1 MSKRPY
7 PKTNPFSLAGDW
19 TLELDPSDE
28 GVSNQWFQRSLA
40 HRVSLPG
47 SLAAQGIGEEVTPKT
62 RWTGTIFDRS
72 YFESEKYARYRQ
84 PGNIKVPFWL
94 QPDKYYVGPA
104 WYQREIDIPESWS
117 GKRVVL
123 FLERPHWQ
131 TRVWIDERE
140 VGSGESL
147 STPHEFSVDG
157 PLSPGRHRITI
168 RVDNRVHIDVGENAH
183 SVTDHTQGNWNGIA
197 GRIELRATGR
207 CWIEELDIDPQ
218 VASRSIKVRGKLA
231 GNTPPEESKVT
242 LQVKSRDD
250 ATILTSLNTEINWTS
265 GGGVFSTQ
273 LNLGASVRLWDE
285 FDPVLYELTATV
297 AGEAKSTLFGLR
309 EFTTDGTQ
317 FSINGNKVFLRGTLD
332 CCIFPHT
339 GHPPMDVDSWRAILG
354 KIREYGLN
362 HVRFHSWCPPEAAF
376 IAGDELGLYF
386 QVECAVWPNATAVLG
401 SDSPGGIGDGR
412 EIDRWAISEGE
423 RILRTYGNHPCFV
436 LMACGNEP
444 GGARHKE
451 YLSAWVKHFR
461 QLDGR
466 RLYTGTAGW
475 PELPENQFHVIPD
488 PRIHQWGD
496 GLACRINGQPP
507 ATTHDYREV
516 IFSRDVPV
524 VSHEIGQ
531 WCAYPPLGDSGKYRG
546 VLKARSYEIFA
557 EDLAAH
563 HMADQADDF
572 LHASGKLQAIC
583 YKEEIESALRTPGMA
598 GFQLLGLQ
606 DFPGQGTAP
615 VGFLDAFWEEKG
627 YLSAA
632 EMRRFCGPTVP
643 LARLRKRVF
652 TTDEALH
659 ADIEAAHFGASPL
672 KDAVTSWELA
682 CDRDP
687 VVHRGEFSPTNIP
700 LGNGHHL
707 GRISV
712 DLQGIAAPARY
723 KLTVR
728 ITAPGT
734 SCENDWDL
742 WLYPSQIDVTVSK
755 ELSVVRSAPDALA
768 LLEKGRTVLL
778 IPGARQLRNDIALG
792 FSPIFWNTACTQGQP
807 PHTLGILCDPT
818 HPLFAHFPTDSHSNW
833 QWWYLITHAAAV
845 NLDELPS
852 GFRPLVQVVDDWF
865 NNRRLGLIL
874 EARVGAGKLIA
885 CSIDILDN
893 KENNPVARQL
903 LHSLAT
909 YATSPSFQPADRLS
923 DLDVKA
929 LFETEL

>member
-1 MSKRPY
+1 MSTRSRQE
-7 PKTNPFSLAGDW
+7 TNVISLAGDW

-28 GVSNQWFQRSLA
+28 GVSNKWFQRTLRN
-40 HRVSLPG
+40 RVSLPG
-47 SLAAQGIGEEVTPKT
+47 SLPAQGIGDEITPETK
-62 RWTGTIFDRS
+62 WTGTIFDRS
-72 YFESEKYARYRQ
+72 YFESDKYARYRR

-94 QPDKYYVGPA
+94 QPEKYFVGPA

-117 GKRVVL
+117 GQRLVL

-131 TRVWIDERE
+131 TRVWIDDRE
-140 VGSGESL
+140 VGFGDSL
-147 STPHEFSVDG
+147 STPHEIAVDE
-157 PLSPGRHRITI
+157 PPAAGRHRITI

-183 SVTDHTQGNWNGIA
+183 SISDHTQGNWNGIA

-207 CWIEELDIDPQ
+207 SWIEELNIDPQ
-218 VASRSIKVRGKLA
+218 VASRSVTVRGKLA
-231 GNTPPEESKVT
+231 GTRAPGESEVT
-242 LQVKSRDD
+242 LQVMSRYD
-250 ATILTSLNTEINWTS
+250 AAILASHNTEINWTS
-265 GGGVFSTQ
+265 EGGLFAAQ
-273 LNLGASVRLWDE
+273 LSLGANARLWDE
-285 FDPVLYELTATV
+285 FDPVVYELTATF
-297 AGEAKSTLFGLR
+297 AGETRRALFGLR
-309 EFTTDGTQ
+309 EFRADGTQ
-317 FSINGNKVFLRGTLD
+317 FSINGKKIFLRGTLD

-354 KIREYGLN
+354 KIRTYGLN

-386 QVECAVWPNATAVLG
+386 QVECAVWPNSTAVLG
-401 SDSPGGIGDGR
+401 SESPRGIGDGR

-423 RILRTYGNHPCFV
+423 RILRAYGNHPCFV

-451 YLSAWVKHFR
+451 YLSAWVNHFR

-516 IFSRDVPV
+516 ISSRDVPV

-531 WCAYPPLGDSGKYRG
+531 WCAYPPIGDTEKYKKP
-546 VLKARSYEIFA
+546 LKAYSYEIFA

-563 HMADQADDF
+563 HMADQAEDF
-572 LHASGKLQAIC
+572 LHASGKLQALC

-615 VGFLDAFWEEKG
+615 VGLLDAFWEEKG
-627 YLSAA
+627 YLSAP

-643 LARLRKRVF
+643 LARLPKRVF
-652 TTDEALH
+652 TSDEALH
-659 ADIEAAHFGASPL
+659 ADIEAAHFGAAPL
-672 KDAVTSWELA
+672 QNAVTSWEIA
-682 CDRDP
+682 CDRGA
-687 VVHRGEFSPTNIP
+687 VLQRGELSPTHIP
-700 LGNGHHL
+700 LGNGSHL

-712 DLQGIAAPARY
+712 DLQGAAAPARY

-728 ITAPGT
+728 ITADETCG
-734 SCENDWDL
+734 ENHWDL
-742 WLYPSQIDVTVSK
+742 WLYPSQIDVTVPP
-755 ELSVVRSAPDALA
+755 ELSLVRSVPDALA
-768 LLEKGRTVLL
+768 LLERGRTVLL
-778 IPGARQLRNDIALG
+778 IPEANQPRNDVALG

-818 HPLFAHFPTDSHSNW
+818 HPLFAGFPTDSHSNW
-833 QWWYLITHAAAV
+833 QWWHLITRAAAL
-845 NLDELPS
+845 NLDFLPP

-865 NNRRLGLIL
+865 TNRRLGLIL
-874 EARVGAGKLIA
+874 EARAGAGKLIA
-885 CSIDILDN
+885 SGIDILD
-893 KENNPVARQL
+893 EETNPVARQL
-903 LHSLAT
+903 LHRMIT
-909 YATSPSFQPADRLS
+909 YASSAVFEPVERLS
-923 DLDVKA
+923 NQEIES
-929 LFETEL
+929 LFRVDP